1 MAFTTDGI
9 GLWEM
14 GQIPTRAGIINTWYA
29 EIYSNQAHSGTYSIK
44 MLNTGNYTRVLP
56 VARSDRYDSLWF
68 RPDTG
73 GDIILED
80 SDGNELIS
88 IRWDGT
94 YWDAY
99 VGGGKVA
106 DGSVATSSR
115 TWTHIQIHTV
125 IGDSGS
131 IDTRIDG
138 TPDISYSGDT
148 KPGSATT
155 VAKVKFVGHGGANSY
170 VDDWVFGSG
179 GWPGDRRV
187 EFKAVTSDI
196 TQAWTPSTGSD
207 NYACID
213 ERPPDDNDYVSCTT
227 DQTDEYGV
235 ADFDATGKGIGSV
248 TVIARVKKS
257 DGGSDDKITL
267 GMGDGVNNDD
277 GSAESVLTSYEHHWY
292 LSTTAPDGGAWT
304 DTDVDNLQIRLLG
317 DIA

>member
-9 GLWEM
+9 GLWEI
-14 GQIPTRAGIINTWYA
+14 GERAVRSGIVDSSGTATTTQPHTGSYCLHLNY
-29 EIYSNQAHSGTYSIK
+29 QAHYITLPTPRADI
-44 MLNTGNYTRVLP
+44 YTTQWCRPTAGDVRI
-56 VARSDRYDSLWF
+56 VF
-68 RPDTG
+68 R
-73 GDIILED
+73 I
-80 SDGNELIS
+80 DGNEIVRLQYNNP
-88 IRWDGT
+88 

-99 VGGGKVA
+99 VDGVKVA
-106 DGSVATSSR
+106 DGNIATIASEWQRVSC
-115 TWTHIQIHTV
+115 HIV
-125 IGDSGS
+125 IADAGT
-131 IDTRIDG
+131 IDTKIDG
-138 TPDISYSGDT
+138 ITDIEYSGDT
-148 KPGSATT
+148 KPGAVTDIDEIGFYAPVFDT
-155 VAKVKFVGHGGANSY
+155 LY

-207 NYACID
+207 NYACVD

-257 DGGSDDKITL
+257 DAGSDDKITL
-267 GMGDGVNNDD
+267 GMGDGVNTDD
-277 GSAESVLTSYEHHWY
+277 GTAESVLTSYEHHWY